1 MRNCKNW
8 SVSFAYGD
16 RYQAREGLTK
26 KEAKELFGKLAS
38 DTTVNINNDYL
49 ALLTLATS
57 GKEIMSMQRVDKGE
71 YVYWSGKKYVPN
83 GYEAAQIVANL

>member
-1 MRNCKNW
+1 MRNNKIW
-8 SVSFAYGD
+8 SVSFAYGN

-26 KEAKELFGKLAS
+26 REAKELFGKLAS

-49 ALLTLATS
+49 ALLTLATD
-57 GKEIMSMQRVDKGE
+57 GREIMSMQRVGKGE
-71 YVYWSGKKYVPN
+71 YMYWNGKKYVPS